1 MNKEKTKEALRA
13 LERILSYTNGLGDGE
28 AYTIRDALDRI
39 ISEAT
44 AESSNMA
51 VLDGYKL
58 VPIEPTELM
67 IMAGIHAQE
76 RNDDLPNLGIGP
88 KSVGVYKSMIS
99 AAPMPQQGKV
109 GPEKATPQPDLT
121 KCPKCGGEADNAVP
135 EWQQIETAPK
145 DGTEVILSKWSGSY
159 ATPETSFCWAI
170 NGYFKDGYWYS
181 KDPIIGKLA
190 EPTHWMPL
198 SQPPIKGED

>member
-1 MNKEKTKEALRA
+1 MRKVKAMNNEMPDEIWAGTYFDQETLQCPLLTQNEWRERKMTGSEKYHHSRVVESLQKEIAELKEKLAKT
-13 LERILSYTNGLGDGE
+13 
-28 AYTIRDALDRI
+28 
-39 ISEAT
+39 
-44 AESSNMA
+44 
-51 VLDGYKL
+51 
-58 VPIEPTELM
+58 
-67 IMAGIHAQE
+67 
-76 RNDDLPNLGIGP
+76 
-88 KSVGVYKSMIS
+88 
-99 AAPMPQQGKV
+99 
-109 GPEKATPQPDLT
+109 
-121 KCPKCGGEADNAVP
+121 

-198 SQPPIKGED
+198 SQPPTKGD